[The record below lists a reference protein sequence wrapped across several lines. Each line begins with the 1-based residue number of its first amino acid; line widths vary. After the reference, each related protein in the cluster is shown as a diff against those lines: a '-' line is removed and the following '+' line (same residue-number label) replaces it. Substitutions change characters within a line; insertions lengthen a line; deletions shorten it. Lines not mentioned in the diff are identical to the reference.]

1 MYEYTI
7 KITFSQLLTLDRA
20 LSRELCH
27 LSDDMATY
35 SAYPQI
41 VDIARMEA
49 TIVNRL
55 RDKLDEAL
63 VAE

>member
-20 LSRELCH
+20 LARELRH
-27 LSDDMATY
+27 LSEDMATY
-35 SAYPQI
+35 SAYPEI
-41 VDIARMEA
+41 INKTRIEA